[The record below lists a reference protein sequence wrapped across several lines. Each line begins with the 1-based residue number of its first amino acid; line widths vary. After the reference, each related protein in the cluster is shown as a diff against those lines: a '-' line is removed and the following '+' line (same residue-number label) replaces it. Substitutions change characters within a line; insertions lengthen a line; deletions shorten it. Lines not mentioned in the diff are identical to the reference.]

1 MSASPRAAVCLVSGG
16 MDSAVVLAE
25 ARAAGFAPC
34 ALSFDYGQR
43 HRVELAAA
51 ARVARA
57 GGAAE
62 HRVVTVDL
70 DAIGGSALTDDIE
83 VPMDRDAASIGAG
96 VPSTYVPARNTVF
109 LAIALGWAEV
119 LGATDLF
126 VGVNAVDYSGY
137 PDCRPAFLESFE
149 ALARTATAA
158 GTEEG
163 ATFDVHA
170 PLMEL
175 SKAGI
180 VERAA
185 QLGVDLGLT
194 HTCYAPVAT
203 PRGTLACGGCDACL
217 LRLAGFR
224 EAGAVDP
231 VPYASAAEREAA
243 RASVLDAVPPSVRGL
258 ERAARLG
265 ERAMST
271 GFRWASPDGALA
283 KVGEEAEELAAAY
296 AAGER
301 GAIEHELGDVL
312 LATSQFANYLGLD
325 PTACVAAAAD
335 RFEQR
340 FRAMEAELGDAARG
354 ASLDAWMA
362 AWQRAKRATS
372 QAAPSDRTD
381 PS

>member
-1 MSASPRAAVCLVSGG
+1 MSDRVPAPAVCLVSGG

-25 ARAAGFAPC
+25 ARAAGFAPH

-51 ARVARA
+51 ARVAAA
-57 GGAAE
+57 GGAAQ
-62 HRVVTVDL
+62 HRVVSVDL
-70 DAIGGSALTDDIE
+70 GALGGSALTDAIA
-83 VPMDRDAASIGAG
+83 VPMDRDADAIGEG

-137 PDCRPAFLESFE
+137 PDCRPAFLEAFE

-158 GTEEG
+158 GAEEG
-163 ATFDVHA
+163 ARFRVHA

-180 VERAA
+180 VHRAA
-185 QLGVDLGLT
+185 ELEVDLGLT
-194 HTCYAPVAT
+194 HTCYAPIAS

-224 EAGAVDP
+224 EAASVDP
-231 VPYASAAEREAA
+231 VPYADAAEREAA
-243 RASVLDAVPPSVRGL
+243 RASVLDTVAPDLRPL

-265 ERAMST
+265 ERAMAT
-271 GFRWASPDGALA
+271 GFRWEAPDGALA
-283 KVGEEAEELAAAY
+283 KVGEEADELAAAY
-296 AAGER
+296 AAGDR
-301 GAIEHELGDVL
+301 AAIEHELGDVL
-312 LATSQFANYLGLD
+312 LATAQFANYLGLD
-325 PTACVAAAAD
+325 PSACLGAAAD
-335 RFEQR
+335 RFERR
-340 FRAMEAELGDAARG
+340 FRTMEAELGDAARG
-354 ASLDAWMA
+354 ADLDAWMA
-362 AWQRAKRATS
+362 AWRRAKRSTE
-372 QAAPSDRTD
+372 T
-381 PS
+381 